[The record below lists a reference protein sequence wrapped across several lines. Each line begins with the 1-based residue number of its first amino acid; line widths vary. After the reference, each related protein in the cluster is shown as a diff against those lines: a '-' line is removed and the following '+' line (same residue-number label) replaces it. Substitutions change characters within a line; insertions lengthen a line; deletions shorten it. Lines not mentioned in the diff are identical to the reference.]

1 MFEAITVSSLSKVF
15 PSERPL
21 YPLQSGIC
29 FFNEVYSFQLAFR
42 GDFKRRVCLRVQAE
56 GLSVT
61 VRTVELVP
69 SFMAQNYEF
78 CDDYYIKKGDTS
90 GYYPDLLL
98 PVGEEGV
105 CLHPYLWQSVWVS
118 VRPQSVGKKKIGL
131 EIFEYE
137 NPQTQLAFR
146 VFTLDVL
153 PARLPELDINYTTWF
168 YYDSLADFY
177 KLPLFGEEYE
187 KVMLAFFKNATAHGM
202 NTLLTPIFTP
212 PLCTVKGKY
221 NKTVQLVDVKVGKD
235 GYVFAFLRLKRF
247 MELARSAGFE
257 YFEMSH
263 LATQWDVSSAAQ
275 IVAEDNGEIKRI
287 FGWDTPSDGEKY
299 LRFLDEFLPA
309 LNDFLA
315 ENGWKE
321 KCFFHVA
328 DEPLPIGLEH
338 YAKVFEKLRK
348 NVPGCRIIDATTYK
362 EYADKNL
369 TDIPVI
375 ATSHI
380 RNFPAEPH
388 KFWVYYCFCQSYD
401 YLSNRN
407 FNMPS
412 QRNRVMGIQLY
423 ANKAAGF
430 LHWGFNS
437 YYTSMCERLINPY
450 FETDAGREYASGD
463 PYLVYP
469 AEDETPYDSL
479 RHEVFY
485 EGIQDYRALKLLET
499 LCGEKFVLDLLEEE
513 GVDGFTVYPRD
524 AEWHIRFREK
534 INRMIIKKAKYE

>member
-15 PSERPL
+15 PNERPL
-21 YPLQSGIC
+21 YPLQSGSC
-29 FFNEVYSFQLAFR
+29 FYNEVYSFQLAFH
-42 GDFKRRVCLRVQAE
+42 GDFKRRVRLRVQTE

-78 CDDYYIKKGDTS
+78 CDDYTIKKGDTS

-98 PVGEEGV
+98 PVGEEGIS
-105 CLHPYLWQSVWVS
+105 LHPYLWQSVWIT
-118 VRPQSVGKKKIGL
+118 VRPQYAGKKKIGL
-131 EIFEYE
+131 EIYEYE
-137 NPQTQLAFR
+137 NPQTLLAFR
-146 VFTLDVL
+146 TFTLDVL
-153 PARLPELDINYTTWF
+153 NERLPELDINYTTWF
-168 YYDSLADFY
+168 YYDSLADWY

-187 KVMLAFFKNATAHGM
+187 KVMFAFFKNATEHGM

-212 PLCTVKGKY
+212 PLCTVKGRY
-221 NKTVQLVDVKVGKD
+221 NKTVQLVDVKIEKTR
-235 GYVFAFLRLKRF
+235 YVFGFSRLKRF
-247 MELARSAGFE
+247 MELAQDAGFKF
-257 YFEMSH
+257 FEMSH
-263 LATQWDVSSAAQ
+263 LATQWDVSCAPQ
-275 IVAEDNGEIKRI
+275 IVAQEGGETKRI
-287 FGWDTPSDGEKY
+287 FGWDTPSDGKNY
-299 LRFLDEFLPA
+299 LHFLDEFLPA
-309 LNDFLA
+309 LDKFLT
-315 ENGWKE
+315 ENEWKN

-328 DEPLPIGLEH
+328 DEPVPNGIEN
-338 YAKVFEKLRK
+338 YAKVFETLRK
-348 NVPGCRIIDATTYK
+348 NIPDCRIIDATTFK

-369 TDIPVI
+369 TDIPVV
-375 ATSHI
+375 ATSHFQ
-380 RNFPAEPH
+380 NFPVEAR

-423 ANKAAGF
+423 ANKVGGF

-469 AEDETPYDSL
+469 AEDKTPFDSL
-479 RHEVFY
+479 RNEVFFD
-485 EGIQDYRALKLLET
+485 GIQDYRALKLLET
-499 LCGEKFVLDLLEEE
+499 ICGEKFVFSLLEQE
-513 GVDGFTVYPRD
+513 GVAGFTVYPRD
-524 AEWHIRFREK
+524 AAWHIRFREK
-534 INRMIIKKAKYE
+534 INRLIAEKAEE